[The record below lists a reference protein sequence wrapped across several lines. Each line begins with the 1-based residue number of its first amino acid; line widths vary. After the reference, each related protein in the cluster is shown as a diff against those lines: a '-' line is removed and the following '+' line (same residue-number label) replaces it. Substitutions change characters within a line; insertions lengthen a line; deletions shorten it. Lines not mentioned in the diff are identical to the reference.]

1 MRNIAYLAAA
11 IVAGLGCPH
20 LFYTWRDFGDRPRY
34 FRPQDRALL
43 EAMKLTRTN
52 IAPNGRDYWSGVLG
66 FNLSHSLGLLML
78 ALLVALAT
86 FYRIIWLEPLLVAL
100 AVAYAAI
107 AWRCWFVVPVIG
119 VLGAALFMTVGWW
132 LGG

>member
-1 MRNIAYLAAA
+1 MRNLAYLAAA
-11 IVAGLGCPH
+11 IVAGLGCLH

-66 FNLSHSLGLLML
+66 FNLSHGLGLLML

-86 FYRIIWLEPLLVAL
+86 FYRITWLEPLLVAL
-100 AVAYAAI
+100 ALAYAAI
-107 AWRCWFVVPVIG
+107 AWRCWFIVPVIA
-119 VLGAALFMTVGWW
+119 VLGAALFMTVGW
-132 LGG
+132 LFP